1 MDSFYRGLRSF
12 SGAAL
17 VTLICFGLPGCG
29 GKAPEPINPDTA
41 ADQVGGLFDQ
51 SPPEVKALADGA
63 VQALANDNL
72 PRAHMLLQTLAARN
86 DLTPEQQ
93 QIVVGA
99 LIGVGQ
105 KLQETAAAG
114 DEKAQ
119 EFQRLHQ
126 SSK

>member
-1 MDSFYRGLRSF
+1 MHSYYRGCRSLL
-12 SGAAL
+12 GAAL
-17 VTLICFGLPGCG
+17 VTLLCLGLPGCG

-41 ADQVGGLFDQ
+41 ANQVEGLFDQ
-51 SPPEVKALADGA
+51 APPEVKALADGA
-63 VQALANDNL
+63 VQAMANENL
-72 PRAHMLLQTLAARN
+72 PRAHMLLQTLAART

-105 KLQETAAAG
+105 RLQESATAG
-114 DEKAQ
+114 GEKAQ
-119 EFQRLHQ
+119 EFQRMHQ

>member
-1 MDSFYRGLRSF
+1 MDSFYRGLRSL
-12 SGAAL
+12 SGAVLVAL
-17 VTLICFGLPGCG
+17 IWLGLPGCG

-51 SPPEVKALADGA
+51 APPEVKALADGA